1 MRLTTTPVKFSHRTT
16 RKRSPYDERSTAR
29 ERRQPSDS
37 PGPMADPAAPAGT
50 ASVTSDLPPAN
61 RLTLLCCLAWA
72 EGGPDPCHF
81 LASRHS
87 VCVGVVP
94 GAAACLRPL
103 PGGDHHRS
111 RGRGEER
118 VARLFSP
125 PDPLARGCRLVRRC
139 VSRSGG
145 RLGDRRVRQCPAR
158 GGATLAGPAC
168 GLVVDRYLHTGLP
181 GQSLRRRLGGTW
193 LARVCAAPVAAPA
206 LRAGGQRCG
215 GRDLGALAHSAV
227 PDRPHTL
234 AGCCAGLRPEL
245 RVHSDLPPHSW
256 QRPDRLSPPRLNQWR
271 GRVFPRA

>member
-1 MRLTTTPVKFSHRTT
+1 MRLTHDACQVLTSDA
-16 RKRSPYDERSTAR
+16 RKRSPYDDRSTAR

-87 VCVGVVP
+87 VCAGVVP

-111 RGRGEER
+111 RGRGEDR

-125 PDPLARGCRLVRRC
+125 PDQVAGRC
-139 VSRSGG
+139 
-145 RLGDRRVRQCPAR
+145 
-158 GGATLAGPAC
+158 
-168 GLVVDRYLHTGLP
+168 
-181 GQSLRRRLGGTW
+181 
-193 LARVCAAPVAAPA
+193 
-206 LRAGGQRCG
+206 
-215 GRDLGALAHSAV
+215 
-227 PDRPHTL
+227 
-234 AGCCAGLRPEL
+234 
-245 RVHSDLPPHSW
+245 
-256 QRPDRLSPPRLNQWR
+256 
-271 GRVFPRA
+271 